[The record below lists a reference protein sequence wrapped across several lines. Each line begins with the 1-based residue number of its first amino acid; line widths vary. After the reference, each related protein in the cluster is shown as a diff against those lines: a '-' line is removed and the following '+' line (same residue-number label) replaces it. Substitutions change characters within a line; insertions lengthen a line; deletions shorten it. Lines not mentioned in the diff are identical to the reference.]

1 MSEITQAKRIV
12 VKVGTS
18 TLTYDNGKA
27 NFRTME
33 ELCKVL
39 SDLQNSGK
47 EMILVT
53 SGALA
58 IGMSKLGLKERPR
71 EIEKKQAVAAVG
83 QCELMFLYDKF
94 FGEFNHTVAQV
105 LLSSDVMIE
114 QISKRNVQNTFRT
127 LLDMGI
133 IPVVNENDTVSID
146 ELMGAHIGD
155 NDTLS
160 ATVAVLAEADL
171 LVLLTD
177 IDGLYDAD
185 PRKDPNAKRVPRV
198 EKITDEI
205 KELAAGK
212 ALREEPGECAP
223 KFLRL
228 WFLPRQGFRAA
239 SSTALPR
246 RICTVCW
253 REKTWGRYSKRNKN
267 TSRAYAPCLSGIG
280 LPGLLA
286 GARAKAAPAGVLP
299 AAARFLYPWFSRGR
313 IFLNTQI

>member
-177 IDGLYDAD
+177 IDGMYDAD
-185 PRKDPNAKRVPRV
+185 PRKNPNAKRVPRV

-205 KELAAGK
+205 KDLGGGEGSARGTGGMRTKISAAMVSTAAGIPCGIING
-212 ALREEPGECAP
+212 AAP
-223 KFLRL
+223 KDLYR
-228 WFLPRQGFRAA
+228 
-239 SSTALPR
+239 
-246 RICTVCW
+246 
-253 REKTWGRYSKRNKN
+253 
-267 TSRAYAPCLSGIG
+267 
-280 LPGLLA
+280 LLA
-286 GARAKAAPAGVLP
+286 GEDLGT
-299 AAARFLYPWFSRGR
+299 
-313 IFLNTQI
+313 IFEAE